1 MITFFT
7 SSQLLADLSIS
18 DVKAVGTVRQN
29 RTTAAAKAMKAK
41 SVMKKS
47 DRGIYDYHSEEK
59 IFFCI
64 WNDNSIVNIRSNFL
78 TDEPV
83 QSVKRTVKQKSDVD
97 VAQSFLVKEYNS
109 RMGGFDVMDWL
120 LGSYHQI
127 VQL

>member
-1 MITFFT
+1 M
-7 SSQLLADLSIS
+7 ADFSIR

-47 DRGIYDYHSEEK
+47 AWGIYDYHSKWK

-64 WNDNSIVNIRSNFL
+64 WNDNSIVNIGSNFL
-78 TDEPV
+78 TGEPV

-97 VAQSFLVKEYNS
+97 VAQSFLVK
-109 RMGGFDVMDWL
+109 
-120 LGSYHQI
+120 
-127 VQL
+127 

>member
-1 MITFFT
+1 M
-7 SSQLLADLSIS
+7 ADLSIS

-47 DRGIYDYHSEEK
+47 DRGIYDYHSEGK

>member
-47 DRGIYDYHSEEK
+47 DRGIYDYHSEGK

-109 RMGGFDVMDWL
+109 MMGGFDVMDWL

-127 VQL
+127 VQP